1 MFFQACSLR
10 RIPHTLCQVRRYS
23 EPASAVKKPAQSA
36 APKSSCPA
44 DTVLTGLNYLKG
56 QEPVLAKPDEEYPDW
71 LWTLLE
77 PRVIPDDGPGGRAE
91 RAYGIYLGK
100 HCYISALS
108 SEMFCI
114 FHLTLF

>member
-10 RIPHTLCQVRRYS
+10 RIPHTLCQIRRYS
-23 EPASAVKKPAQSA
+23 EPATSAAKKPAPSA

-91 RAYGIYLGK
+91 RYKRRLENKQKIR
-100 HCYISALS
+100 
-108 SEMFCI
+108 ERNFM
-114 FHLTLF
+114 LTQ

>member
-1 MFFQACSLR
+1 
-10 RIPHTLCQVRRYS
+10 
-23 EPASAVKKPAQSA
+23 A

-44 DTVLTGLNYLKG
+44 DTVLTGLNYLKS

-91 RAYGIYLGK
+91 RYKRRLENKQKIR
-100 HCYISALS
+100 
-108 SEMFCI
+108 ERNFM
-114 FHLTLF
+114 LTQ